1 MKRTMTITMTLAF
14 VLISSVS
21 SWATATNVDHNQVQ
35 KLTIVNG
42 GDGCKGDEKDPCE
55 PPKANR

>member
-1 MKRTMTITMTLAF
+1 MTITMTLAF